1 MQICQHQMFGGML
14 HQQKFQL
21 NHGLQQ
27 SEVIMKPD
35 FQLKD
40 GMPNA

>member
-1 MQICQHQMFGGML
+1 MFGGML
-14 HQQKFQL
+14 HQQRFQL

-27 SEVIMKPD
+27 SVAIMKLD

>member
-1 MQICQHQMFGGML
+1 MFGGML
-14 HQQKFQL
+14 HQRKFQL

-27 SEVIMKPD
+27 SAVIMKLD

-40 GMPNA
+40 GMRNA

>member
-1 MQICQHQMFGGML
+1 MQICRHQMFGGML
-14 HQQKFQL
+14 RQLKFQL
-21 NHGLQQ
+21 SHGLQQ
-27 SEVIMKPD
+27 SAVIMKLA

>member
-1 MQICQHQMFGGML
+1 MQIFRHQMFGGML
-14 HQQKFQL
+14 HLQKFQPNL
-21 NHGLQQ
+21 GLQLFAK
-27 SEVIMKPD
+27 IMKLD